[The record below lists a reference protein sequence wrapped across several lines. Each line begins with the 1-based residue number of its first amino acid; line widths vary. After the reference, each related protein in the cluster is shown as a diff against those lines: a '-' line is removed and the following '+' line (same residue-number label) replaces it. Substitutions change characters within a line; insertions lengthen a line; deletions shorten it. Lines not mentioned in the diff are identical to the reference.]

1 MSETKSIDVKQFVC
15 EVNDSYDGDIKIESY
30 DLPQDDDTRETL
42 EMYNEYIYMFNKT
55 MLETGITR
63 EQIMKFNSIIS
74 EQITPEN
81 YLSCFKSIL
90 GIQQDDLDWKEA
102 QILKIA
108 LANPDNLDS
117 EIEKRLDSLNF

>member
-15 EVNDSYDGDIKIESY
+15 EVNDSYDGDIKIELY

-55 MLETGITR
+55 MLEAGITR

-90 GIQQDDLDWKEA
+90 GIQQDDLDWEEA

-108 LANPDNLDS
+108 LANPDNFDS